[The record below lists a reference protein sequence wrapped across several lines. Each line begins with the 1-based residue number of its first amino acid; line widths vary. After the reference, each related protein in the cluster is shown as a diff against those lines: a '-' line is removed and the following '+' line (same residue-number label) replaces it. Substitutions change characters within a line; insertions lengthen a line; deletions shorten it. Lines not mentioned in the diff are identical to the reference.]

1 MEKGSSASLRS
12 IASLQCYG
20 VMDNAMAIGLCHKYQ
35 PYASIARLASETFL
49 TGLTKNL
56 LYGRKLE
63 SISCCTVKLL
73 AFGLSLAMS
82 SSASCIPLIVGFP
95 SLGKARA
102 LCV

>member
-1 MEKGSSASLRS
+1 MA
-12 IASLQCYG
+12 YG
-20 VMDNAMAIGLCHKYQ
+20 LWRMVRMFKLYAISYQ
-35 PYASIARLASETFL
+35 PYAKYARLASETFL

-82 SSASCIPLIVGFP
+82 SSANCIPLIVGFP
-95 SLGKARA
+95 SSGKARA
-102 LCV
+102 L